1 MTSAFKE
8 YLRQWLS
15 EAVKNNRF
23 RGPNW
28 PITPI
33 TFEDCEKEQ
42 DPIIR
47 LLGTHG
53 GGEEPITL
61 DIWLKEVVSQLL
73 DVSKLF
79 EEVWDQKTQTLKGIR
94 SKLVFLRFLVE
105 NPLGEP
111 EHPLQNKT
119 VKNAEALFR
128 ANKEIVKLRKSPQFL
143 KPKRSLVRDLVLQV
157 MIGQLAQGR
166 DYRRVL
172 RALDS
177 ADDEL
182 QYDSLFKK
190 WHKEYGILCWSDIVE
205 HDKACK
211 NFQSWLSKVKNE
223 AGL

>member
-1 MTSAFKE
+1 MTHAFKE
-8 YLRQWLS
+8 YLRQWLA
-15 EAVKNNRF
+15 EAVKNNWF
-23 RGPNW
+23 RGPIW
-28 PITPI
+28 PI

-42 DPIIR
+42 NPIIR
-47 LLGTHG
+47 LLGTHARD
-53 GGEEPITL
+53 EEPITL

-128 ANKEIVKLRKSPQFL
+128 ANKEIIKPRKSPQFL
-143 KPKRSLVRDLVLQV
+143 KPKRSFVRNQVLQV
-157 MIGQLAQGR
+157 MIEQLAQGNN
-166 DYRRVL
+166 YKQIL
-172 RALDS
+172 RALDNGPD
-177 ADDEL
+177 ALQDDSRL
-182 QYDSLFKK
+182 KK
-190 WHKEYGILCWSDIVE
+190 WHEEYGTHCWSDIAE
-205 HDKACK
+205 HDKACE